1 MNVLLKMRYLILIFC
16 TCCFQLATAQTFS
29 YPKLATQGKT
39 IGTFVPNNWKAI
51 DTAYGDLNNDG
62 LEDMALVLEYNFPV
76 TERRAYGDSETE
88 LIKEFQ
94 KPRILAIFFKQK
106 PSNGYQLVLQNNNF
120 ILRSEEGGALGEPF
134 KELSIKNNTLNLL
147 FEGGNDWRWKLAYE
161 FKYQHKQWALIKAN
175 NTYYNITSG
184 EISDKTYDFIDRRL
198 KQVDGNLFSRNAANI
213 ISEEI
218 LYFTDLRTLNDFK
231 KPWTWEITKDNF
243 L

>member
-1 MNVLLKMRYLILIFC
+1 MRYLIFIFC
-16 TCCFQLATAQTFS
+16 TCCFSLAKAQTFS
-29 YPKLATQGKT
+29 YPKLSTQGKT
-39 IGTFVPNNWKAI
+39 IGNIVPPNWKAI

-62 LEDMALVLEYNFPV
+62 LEDLALVLEYNFAV

-94 KPRILAIFFKQK
+94 KPRILAVFFRQK
-106 PSNGYQLVLQNNNF
+106 ASNGYQLALQNNNF

-134 KELSIKNNTLNLL
+134 RELSIRNNTLNLL
-147 FEGGNDWRWKLAYE
+147 FEGGSDWRWKLAYE

-175 NTYYNITSG
+175 NTYYNVTSG
-184 EISDKTYDFIDRRL
+184 EMSNKTYDFIDRRL
-198 KQVDGNLFSRNAANI
+198 KQVEGNLFSRSAASTT
-213 ISEEI
+213 SEEI
-218 LYFTDLRTLNDFK
+218 LYFTELRTLNDFK